1 MKFDMDIP
9 LFTLLKVKRL
19 MLKLKP
25 ILSLSAQKFLSLSIR
40 TLFAYSIIPLCPSI
54 IKFLLVHPQMS
65 KILSKSNLMLF
76 EQLSCKCVQDF
87 SE

>member
-1 MKFDMDIP
+1 MDIS

-25 ILSLSAQKFLSLSIR
+25 ILSLSAQKFLSLC
-40 TLFAYSIIPLCPSI
+40 TLFAYSVIPLCPSI
-54 IKFLLVHPQMS
+54 IKFLLVYPQMS